1 MIGAGTGTGGDCAS
15 GDSTG
20 AVGTRV
26 WIITG
31 HYGSGKSEFALNF
44 ALKMRA
50 QGAELAL
57 CDIDVVNPYFRS
69 RERRGLLEAQGIH
82 VVGNN
87 LAVDEGIDLPA
98 VSAELYG
105 PLADPAVHTVIDVGG
120 DPVGARL
127 LRSFRRLIPAAETE
141 VLCVVN
147 AMRPAT
153 QSADALVAQ
162 IQGIEAASGL
172 AVTGLINT
180 THLLEYTTVEHIQL
194 GNDLCIEVGQRT
206 GLPVRF
212 VGAREHLVLSLP
224 EEIQGERVGVAMHL
238 RDNWMFAGKELGHGT
253 N

>member
-1 MIGAGTGTGGDCAS
+1 MNGTAAS
-15 GDSTG
+15 TRVASTQV
-20 AVGTRV
+20 ASTRV

-31 HYGSGKSEFALNF
+31 HYGSGKSEFAINY
-44 ALKMRA
+44 ALQLRA
-50 QGAELAL
+50 RGEKVAL

-69 RERRGLLEAQGIH
+69 RERRGFLEAQGIQ
-82 VVGNN
+82 VVGNS

-141 VLCVVN
+141 LLCVVN

-153 QSADALVAQ
+153 QGADDLITQ
-162 IQGIEAASGL
+162 IQGIETASGL
-172 AVTGLINT
+172 SVSGLINT
-180 THLLEYTTVEHIQL
+180 THMLEDTTAEHLQA
-194 GNDLCIEVGQRT
+194 GNELCVEVGKRT

-212 VGAREHLVLSLP
+212 VGALEHLVSELP
-224 EEIQGERVGVAMHL
+224 EEIQGERVGIAMHL
-238 RDNWMFAGKELGHGT
+238 RSSWMFAEKELRYGAK
-253 N
+253 

>member
-1 MIGAGTGTGGDCAS
+1 VSGPGTGTGANS
-15 GDSTG
+15 TGDSTG
-20 AVGTRV
+20 VVGTRV

-44 ALKMRA
+44 ALQLRA

-69 RERRGLLEAQGIH
+69 RERRGLLEAQGIQ
-82 VVGNN
+82 VVGNS
-87 LAVDEGIDLPA
+87 LAVDKGIDLPA

-105 PLADPAVHTVIDVGG
+105 PLANPAVHTVIDAGG

-127 LRSFRRLIPAAETE
+127 LRSFRRRIPAAKTE

-153 QSADALVAQ
+153 RSADELVVQ
-162 IQGIEAASGL
+162 IRGIEDASGL

-180 THLLEYTTVEHIQL
+180 THLLEHTTVEHIQS
-194 GNDLCIEVGQRT
+194 GNDLCLELGQRT

-212 VGAREHLVLSLP
+212 VGALERLVSGLP
-224 EEIQGERVGVAMHL
+224 EEIQGERVGIAMHL
-238 RDNWMFAGKELGHGT
+238 RDNWMFAGKESGYGA